1 MQEEHACGMC
11 HGRVMDVQS
20 TCPWTRPV
28 SSRERAVAAEQP
40 PAEHILEKLLCRRVV
55 VAVEHQQAKRLAA
68 QVCRRHL
75 LGVGEAREKG
85 CRSGYGK
92 LLSSC
97 KRYVRVRGMGTGR
110 GVSGEERRSQC
121 ISITTRSCFT

>member
-1 MQEEHACGMC
+1 
-11 HGRVMDVQS
+11 MDVQS

-75 LGVGEAREKG
+75 LGVGEARG
-85 CRSGYGK
+85 SGSRHAAGSRTMQT
-92 LLSSC
+92 LTCSAPFCSTLWWRPST
-97 KRYVRVRGMGTGR
+97 GTGA
-110 GVSGEERRSQC
+110 RS
-121 ISITTRSCFT
+121 TV